1 MFGIGGGEIVVVALV
16 ALILFG
22 NEDLPKNMKK
32 LVEGWNKFRGV
43 SNDLQRSWLNVRDQ
57 VTRDLLSDEHP
68 RPPENDPN
76 AISEQKDSSDTSAVV
91 SGVGEIPPPE
101 GLHDGALGASAV
113 VIQPAEGAV
122 AQGEPVEVSG
132 STEKVESVETVAVQ
146 SEEAQT
152 TSLPDSDKST

>member
-68 RPPENDPN
+68 RPPE
-76 AISEQKDSSDTSAVV
+76 SDSSNPTENQASNV
-91 SGVGEIPPPE
+91 SGSDLPPPE
-101 GLHDGALGASAV
+101 GLHDGALGGSAV
-113 VIQPAEGAV
+113 VIQAAEGSV
-122 AQGEPVEVSG
+122 AQGESVDALVPESPVDQGTQELQASQTVSH
-132 STEKVESVETVAVQ
+132 
-146 SEEAQT
+146 
-152 TSLPDSDKST
+152 PDSDKST

>member
-1 MFGIGGGEIVVVALV
+1 MFGVGGGEIVVIALV

-32 LVEGWNKFRGV
+32 VVEAWNKFRGV

-68 RPPENDPN
+68 RPSETDSPAP
-76 AISEQKDSSDTSAVV
+76 SEQLDSNAHTDASATG
-91 SGVGEIPPPE
+91 SEMPPPE
-101 GLHDGALGASAV
+101 GLHDGALGTPAV

-122 AQGEPVEVSG
+122 AQGEKVDSVVAD
-132 STEKVESVETVAVQ
+132 STAEKESIQVQ
-146 SEEAQT
+146 T
-152 TSLPDSDKST
+152 NLPDSHPETDKST